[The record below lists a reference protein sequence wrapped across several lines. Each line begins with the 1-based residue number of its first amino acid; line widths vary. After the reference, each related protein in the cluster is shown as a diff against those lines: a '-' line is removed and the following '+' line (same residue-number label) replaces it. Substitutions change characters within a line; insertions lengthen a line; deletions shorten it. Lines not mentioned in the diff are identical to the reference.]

1 MKSSKKQIPRWDLFK
16 KLSKRLTEVEVGQN
30 SFGQLLIQSKAG
42 QKFWHLAEKPSL
54 TLSFKFE
61 LTLIQSKVAWTQAA
75 QSFLSPYD
83 APNLARYLWTAIE
96 YIYQNLYIFK
106 NQSQNISNIFESRS
120 TWPTICWGQIGA
132 KSRIRCQSQVSL
144 RFILKCKMIFR

>member
-1 MKSSKKQIPRWDLFK
+1 MIRWDLFK

-30 SFGQLLIQSKAG
+30 SFGQLLIQSKVG
-42 QKFWHLAEKPSL
+42 QKFWHKLHLAEKPSL

-61 LTLIQSKVAWTQAA
+61 LTLIQTKVSRLAWTQAA

-106 NQSQNISNIFESRS
+106 NQCTS
-120 TWPTICWGQIGA
+120 
-132 KSRIRCQSQVSL
+132 KSKYIKYIWVKIDLAHYLLGTNRGKKRDPLPKPSVS
-144 RFILKCKMIFR
+144 

>member
-1 MKSSKKQIPRWDLFK
+1 MKRWDLFK

-30 SFGQLLIQSKAG
+30 SFGQLLIQSKVG
-42 QKFWHLAEKPSL
+42 QKFWHKLHLAEKPSL

-61 LTLIQSKVAWTQAA
+61 LTLIQSKVIQTAWTQSA

-106 NQSQNISNIFESRS
+106 IKVKIYQIYLSQDRPGPLSVGDKS
-120 TWPTICWGQIGA
+120 GQKAGSVA
-132 KSRIRCQSQVSL
+132 KA
-144 RFILKCKMIFR
+144 KCLLIDLY